1 MDLRELPGLAEDY
14 PAYRELKKAVARGGV
29 TQLEGLPVPAKGW
42 LLAQLQRDTNRPL
55 VVISY
60 NAEQAARLAADLARY
75 GVEEDALTSLVSSTE
90 TLIFAEGAPDL
101 AQTGQRIAAL
111 QQIAQGSARV
121 MVGPIGAWL
130 QRTVRPDLIK
140 DRRVELPVGEA
151 VDIASLEKSLVDFG
165 YERVEAVEQAGQWT
179 RRGGILDIFPGD
191 AALPFRVDFF
201 GDDIESIRPFDVETQ
216 RSVGKVEA
224 LTVAAVREIPY
235 EDAAVAEAVA
245 RLKRELPGRVQA
257 LKKANLDD
265 RGAEHAER
273 LEERVEGDIAQLQSR
288 VPFDAMEYYLP
299 YLYPDAV
306 CALDYIPDDA
316 LIILDEPSQAKA
328 RWEQRETE
336 IAEIMAARA
345 ARGEYLTPDMPHAC
359 GFGAVVAK
367 IAPAAEEPTPPRS
380 SAPLPKREGKE
391 SRTSSAGLSPGPPVS
406 GGPLRSEERAK
417 QGGGF
422 PAILLALLGRGLD
435 GIKIDKTNS
444 IPTQAG
450 AMENFAARLPAFFE
464 ALDGWLGARFRC
476 VIVTEQ
482 QERMRQ
488 ILADHKIPASPL
500 DRLENGGDAGVFVL
514 PGSILG
520 GFKLPEANLM
530 VATDTDIFGHR
541 AHQKPPKRAFKEGLK
556 ITSYLELREGD
567 YVVHIHHGIGRYGG
581 ITRLKGADGAERD
594 YLLLEYDGG
603 DKVYVP
609 TDQVD
614 RVQKYIGSADSPPTI
629 TRLNSGDWARAT
641 KKARKQVQEM
651 AADLIKLYAARKA
664 ATGHAMPP
672 DTPWQQEMEDA
683 FAYQETPDQLA
694 AIEDVKKDL
703 EDDKP
708 MDRLICGD
716 VGYGKTEVAIRA
728 AFKVVNSGRQVAVL
742 CPTTI
747 LAQQHLGTF
756 RERLAAYP
764 VKIEMLS
771 RFVSKAEAAQ
781 TLKGL
786 ADGTVDIVIGTHKI
800 LSKDVN
806 FHKLGLLVVDEEQR
820 FGVAHK
826 ERIKQMKRNVDVLTL
841 TATPIP
847 RTLHMS
853 LSGIRDMSLIDDPP
867 EGRMAI
873 KTFVKEYD
881 DELVR
886 EVILRELDR
895 GGQIYFLHNRIE
907 SISHVAEKVRRLA
920 PTARVEIAHG
930 QMHEDDLED
939 VMLRFGDREFDVLV
953 CTTIVESGLDISNV
967 NTIVVDNADK
977 LGLSQLYQLRGR
989 VGRSR
994 RQGYAYLLYRKDK
1007 QLSEVA
1013 EKRLSALRE
1022 FQDLGSGYKVA
1033 LRDLEIRGA
1042 GNLLGAAQS
1051 GTVATVGFDLYTQL
1065 LSQAINEMKGEP
1077 MEMEWE
1083 LPQVALPLDALIPG
1097 IYIPSEAERILMYK
1111 KLTAV
1116 RKTDDV
1122 QRIQDEFEDRYGD
1135 PPRPVW
1141 NLLALLRLRLR
1152 CHEIGISSVVAEKR
1166 RVAIRFSGTHL
1177 TPEIIRKLSR
1187 THMQHQFLPD
1197 IVFLATPDTPA
1208 RMLTAVEEMVEVL
1221 AKVLPPKAAPVQ
1233 APRPPMLGQRDT
1245 DRNGVEKNGTPRADK
1260 PKPPSAK
1267 KPPEP
1272 QPDDAKTRNLVS
1284 NQVSARRQ
1292 GTYTRGR

>member
-14 PAYRELKKAVARGGV
+14 PAYQELKEAVARGGV

-42 LLAQLQRDTNRPL
+42 LLAQLQRDTDRPV

-90 TLIFAEGAPDL
+90 TLIFAEGAPEL
-101 AQTGQRIAAL
+101 AQTGRRVAAL
-111 QQIAQGSARV
+111 QQMARGSARV
-121 MVGPIGAWL
+121 TVGSIGAWL
-130 QRTVRPDLIK
+130 QRAVKPELIQ
-140 DRRVELPVGEA
+140 DRRVTLTVGEA
-151 VDIASLEKSLVDFG
+151 VDIGDFERSLVGFG
-165 YERVEAVEQAGQWT
+165 YERVEAVESAGQWT

-191 AALPFRVDFF
+191 TALPFRVDFF

-216 RSVGKVEA
+216 RSVGKTEA
-224 LTVAAVREIPY
+224 LTVAAVREVPY
-235 EDAAVAEAVA
+235 ADAAVAGAVS
-245 RLKRELPGRVQA
+245 RVKRELLGRMTA

-273 LEERVEGDIAQLQSR
+273 LEERIEGDIAQLQSQAY
-288 VPFDAMEYYLP
+288 FDAMEYYLP

-306 CALDYIPDDA
+306 CALDYIPDNA
-316 LIILDEPSQAKA
+316 LIILDEPTQAKA

-359 GFGAVVAK
+359 GFETVVTKVA
-367 IAPAAEEPTPPRS
+367 PTPRPSPASGRGEPDKRKEE
-380 SAPLPKREGKE
+380 AGGNGIFLTPLPLAGEG
-391 SRTSSAGLSPGPPVS
+391 SA
-406 GGPLRSEERAK
+406 RSD
-417 QGGGF
+417 GGGGRTTV
-422 PAILLALLGRGLD
+422 LLALLGRGLD

-476 VIVTEQ
+476 VLITEQ
-482 QERMRQ
+482 QERLRQ

-500 DRLENGGDAGVFVL
+500 DRLENGGEAGVFVV
-514 PGSILG
+514 PGSVLG

-567 YVVHIHHGIGRYGG
+567 FVVHILHGIGRYGG
-581 ITRLKGADGAERD
+581 LTKLKGTDGAERD

-609 TDQVD
+609 ADQVD
-614 RVQKYIGSADSPPTI
+614 RVQKYIGSADSPPTV

-641 KKARKQVQEM
+641 KKAKKQVQEM

-683 FAYQETPDQLA
+683 FPYQETPDQLA

-728 AFKVVNSGRQVAVL
+728 AFKVVNSGRQVAIL

-764 VKIEMLS
+764 VKVEMLS
-771 RFVSKAEAAQ
+771 RFVSKAEATQ

-786 ADGTVDIVIGTHKI
+786 AEGTVDIVVGTHKI

-806 FHKLGLLVVDEEQR
+806 FHRLGLLVVDEEQR
-820 FGVAHK
+820 FGVTHK

-930 QMHEDDLED
+930 QMHEDALED
-939 VMLRFGDREFDVLV
+939 VMLRFASHEFDVLV

-967 NTIVVDNADK
+967 NTMIVDNADK

-1051 GTVATVGFDLYTQL
+1051 GTVSTIGFDLYTQL
-1065 LSQAINEMKGEP
+1065 LSHAINEMKGEA
-1077 MEMEWE
+1077 MEMEFE
-1083 LPQVALPLDALIPG
+1083 LPHVALPLDALIPS

-1116 RKTDDV
+1116 RKIEDV

-1152 CHEIGISSVVAEKR
+1152 CHAVGISSVVAEKR
-1166 RVAIRFSGTHL
+1166 RIAVRFTGTHL
-1177 TPEIIRKLSR
+1177 TPNSIRRLSR
-1187 THMQHQFLPD
+1187 TYMQHQFLPD
-1197 IVFLATPDTPA
+1197 IVFLAAPEAPA
-1208 RMLTAVEEMVEVL
+1208 RMLTVVEEMVEVL
-1221 AKVLPPKAAPVQ
+1221 AKVLPPRVEPARAPH
-1233 APRPPMLGQRDT
+1233 PPMLGQRDT
-1245 DRNGVEKNGTPRADK
+1245 NGAAKNGADKTGTPPKDK
-1260 PKPPSAK
+1260 PKPAPAK
-1267 KPPEP
+1267 KPSEP
-1272 QPDDAKTRNLVS
+1272 QGEDAKARNLVS
-1284 NQVSARRQ
+1284 NQVSARRR
-1292 GTYTRGR
+1292 GTYTRGRG

>member
-14 PAYRELKKAVARGGV
+14 PAYQELKKAVSRGGV

-42 LLAQLQRDTNRPL
+42 LLAQLQRDTDKPL

-60 NAEQAARLAADLARY
+60 NAEQAQRLAADLARY

-101 AQTGQRIAAL
+101 AQTGQRVAAL
-111 QQIAQGSARV
+111 QKMAQGTARIT
-121 MVGPIGAWL
+121 VGPIGAWL
-130 QRTVRPDLIK
+130 QRAVTPALIR
-140 DRRVELPVGEA
+140 DRRVELRVGEA
-151 VDIASLEKSLVDFG
+151 VDIGQFERSLVGFG
-165 YERVEAVEQAGQWT
+165 YERVEAVESAGQWT

-191 AALPFRVDFF
+191 ASLPFRVDFF

-216 RSVGKVEA
+216 RSVGKAEA
-224 LTVAAVREIPY
+224 LTIAAVREVPY
-235 EDAAVAEAVA
+235 EDAAVAEAIA
-245 RLKRELPGRVQA
+245 RLQKELPGRAAA
-257 LKKANLDD
+257 LKKANLDS
-265 RGAEHAER
+265 RGAEHAEK
-273 LEERVEGDIAQLQSR
+273 LEERIEGDIAQLQSR
-288 VPFDAMEYYLP
+288 AYFDAMEYYLP

-336 IAEIMAARA
+336 IQEILSARA

-359 GFGAVVAK
+359 GFETVVRK
-367 IAPAAEEPTPPRS
+367 INLTPQPPSLSRKGEPEGS
-380 SAPLPKREGKE
+380 SSPLPNREG
-391 SRTSSAGLSPGPPVS
+391 SALAPGVGHPP
-406 GGPLRSEERAK
+406 A
-417 QGGGF
+417 
-422 PAILLALLGRGLD
+422 AILLALLGRGLD

-482 QERMRQ
+482 EERLRQ
-488 ILADHKIPASPL
+488 ILADHRIPASPL
-500 DRLENGGDAGVFVL
+500 DRLENGGEAGVFVL
-514 PGSILG
+514 PGSVLG
-520 GFKLPEANLM
+520 GFKLPEANLIL
-530 VATDTDIFGHR
+530 ATDTDIFGHR

-567 YVVHIHHGIGRYGG
+567 FVVHIHHGIGRYGG
-581 ITRLKGADGAERD
+581 ITKLKGADGAERD

-614 RVQKYIGSADSPPTI
+614 RVQKYIGSADSPPTV

-641 KKARKQVQEM
+641 KKAKKQVQEM

-683 FAYQETPDQLA
+683 FPYQETPDQLA

-728 AFKVVNSGRQVAVL
+728 AFKVVNSGRQVAIL

-771 RFVSKAEAAQ
+771 RFVSKAEATQ

-786 ADGTVDIVIGTHKI
+786 TDGTVDIVIGTHKI

-806 FHKLGLLVVDEEQR
+806 FHRLGLLVVDEEQR
-820 FGVAHK
+820 FGVIHK

-1051 GTVATVGFDLYTQL
+1051 GTVSTIGFDLYTQL
-1065 LSQAINEMKGEP
+1065 LSHAINEMKGEP
-1077 MEMEWE
+1077 MEMEFE
-1083 LPQVALPLDALIPG
+1083 LPNVALPLDALIPG
-1097 IYIPSEAERILMYK
+1097 LYIPSEAERILMYK

-1116 RKTDDV
+1116 RKADDV

-1152 CHEIGISSVVAEKR
+1152 CHEVGISSVVAEKR
-1166 RVAIRFSGTHL
+1166 RVALRFSGTHL

-1187 THMQHQFLPD
+1187 AHMQHQFLPD
-1197 IVFLATPDTPA
+1197 IVFLATPDTPT

-1221 AKVLPPKAAPVQ
+1221 AKVLPPKAAPVR
-1233 APRPPMLGQRDT
+1233 AAHPPLLGR
-1245 DRNGVEKNGTPRADK
+1245 REEASPEKNGMPRADK
-1260 PKPPSAK
+1260 PKPAPAK
-1267 KPPEP
+1267 KTPEP
-1272 QPDDAKTRNLVS
+1272 QGEDARARNLVS
-1284 NQVSARRQ
+1284 NQVSARRR
-1292 GTYTRGR
+1292 GTYNTRGRG

>member
-14 PAYRELKKAVARGGV
+14 PAYQELKKAVSRGGV

-42 LLAQLQRDTNRPL
+42 LLAQLQRDTDKPL

-60 NAEQAARLAADLARY
+60 NAEQAQRLAADLARY

-101 AQTGQRIAAL
+101 AQTGQRVAAL
-111 QQIAQGSARV
+111 QKMAQGTARIT
-121 MVGPIGAWL
+121 VGPIGAWL
-130 QRTVRPDLIK
+130 QRAVTPALIR
-140 DRRVELPVGEA
+140 DRRVELRVGEA
-151 VDIASLEKSLVDFG
+151 VDIGQFERSLVGFG
-165 YERVEAVEQAGQWT
+165 YERVEAVESAGQWT

-191 AALPFRVDFF
+191 ASLPFRVDFF

-216 RSVGKVEA
+216 RSVGKAEA
-224 LTVAAVREIPY
+224 LTIAAVREVPY
-235 EDAAVAEAVA
+235 EDAAVAEAIA
-245 RLKRELPGRVQA
+245 RLQKELPGRAAA
-257 LKKANLDD
+257 LKKANLDS
-265 RGAEHAER
+265 RGAEHAEK
-273 LEERVEGDIAQLQSR
+273 LEERIEGDIAQLQSR
-288 VPFDAMEYYLP
+288 AYFDAMEYYLP

-336 IAEIMAARA
+336 IQEILSARA

-359 GFGAVVAK
+359 GFETVVRK
-367 IAPAAEEPTPPRS
+367 INLTPQPPSLSRKGEPEGS
-380 SAPLPKREGKE
+380 SSPLPNREG
-391 SRTSSAGLSPGPPVS
+391 SALAPGVGHPP
-406 GGPLRSEERAK
+406 A
-417 QGGGF
+417 
-422 PAILLALLGRGLD
+422 AILLALLGRGLD

-482 QERMRQ
+482 EERLRQ
-488 ILADHKIPASPL
+488 ILADHRIPASPL
-500 DRLENGGDAGVFVL
+500 DRLENGGEAGVFVL
-514 PGSILG
+514 PGSVMG
-520 GFKLPEANLM
+520 GFKLPEANLIL
-530 VATDTDIFGHR
+530 ATDTDIFGHR

-567 YVVHIHHGIGRYGG
+567 FVVHIHHGIGRYGG
-581 ITRLKGADGAERD
+581 ITKLKGADGAERD

-614 RVQKYIGSADSPPTI
+614 RVQKYIGSADSPPTV

-641 KKARKQVQEM
+641 KKAKKQVQEM

-683 FAYQETPDQLA
+683 FPYQETPDQLA

-728 AFKVVNSGRQVAVL
+728 AFKVVNSGRQVAIL

-771 RFVSKAEAAQ
+771 RFVSKAEATQ

-786 ADGTVDIVIGTHKI
+786 TDGTVDIVIGTHKI

-806 FHKLGLLVVDEEQR
+806 FHRLGLLVVDEEQR
-820 FGVAHK
+820 FGVIHK

-1051 GTVATVGFDLYTQL
+1051 GTVSTIGFDLYTQL
-1065 LSQAINEMKGEP
+1065 LSHAINEMKGEP
-1077 MEMEWE
+1077 MEMEFE
-1083 LPQVALPLDALIPG
+1083 LPNVALPLDALIPG
-1097 IYIPSEAERILMYK
+1097 LYIPSEAERILMYK

-1116 RKTDDV
+1116 RKMDDV

-1152 CHEIGISSVVAEKR
+1152 CHEVGISSVVAEKR
-1166 RVAIRFSGTHL
+1166 RVALRFSGTHL

-1187 THMQHQFLPD
+1187 AHMQHQFLPD
-1197 IVFLATPDTPA
+1197 IVFLATPDTPT

-1221 AKVLPPKAAPVQ
+1221 AKVLPPKAAPVR
-1233 APRPPMLGQRDT
+1233 AAHPPLLGR
-1245 DRNGVEKNGTPRADK
+1245 REEASPEKNGAPRADK
-1260 PKPPSAK
+1260 PKPAPAK

-1272 QPDDAKTRNLVS
+1272 QGEDARARNLVS
-1284 NQVSARRQ
+1284 NQVSARRR
-1292 GTYTRGR
+1292 GTYNTRGRG

>member
-14 PAYRELKKAVARGGV
+14 PAYQELKKAVSRGGV

-42 LLAQLQRDTNRPL
+42 LLAQLQRDTDKPL

-60 NAEQAARLAADLARY
+60 NAEQAQRLAADLARY

-101 AQTGQRIAAL
+101 AQTGQRVAAL
-111 QQIAQGSARV
+111 QKMAQGTARIT
-121 MVGPIGAWL
+121 VGPIGAWL
-130 QRTVRPDLIK
+130 QRAVTPALIR
-140 DRRVELPVGEA
+140 DRRVELRVGEA
-151 VDIASLEKSLVDFG
+151 VDIGQFERSLVGFG
-165 YERVEAVEQAGQWT
+165 YERVEAVESAGQWT

-191 AALPFRVDFF
+191 ASLPFRVDFF

-216 RSVGKVEA
+216 RSVGKAEA
-224 LTVAAVREIPY
+224 LTIAAVREVPY
-235 EDAAVAEAVA
+235 EDAAVAEAIA
-245 RLKRELPGRVQA
+245 RLQKELPGRAAA
-257 LKKANLDD
+257 LKKANLDS
-265 RGAEHAER
+265 RGAEHAEK
-273 LEERVEGDIAQLQSR
+273 LEERIEGDIAQLQSR
-288 VPFDAMEYYLP
+288 AYFDAMEYYLP

-336 IAEIMAARA
+336 IQEILSARA

-359 GFGAVVAK
+359 GFETVVRK
-367 IAPAAEEPTPPRS
+367 INLTPQPPSLSSKGETEGSSSPLPNREGSAPAPGVGHPP
-380 SAPLPKREGKE
+380 A
-391 SRTSSAGLSPGPPVS
+391 
-406 GGPLRSEERAK
+406 
-417 QGGGF
+417 
-422 PAILLALLGRGLD
+422 AILLALLGRGLD

-482 QERMRQ
+482 SERLRQ

-500 DRLENGGDAGVFVL
+500 DRLENGGEAGVFVVT
-514 PGSILG
+514 GSVLG

-530 VATDTDIFGHR
+530 LATDTDIFGHR

-556 ITSYLELREGD
+556 ITSYLELREGNF
-567 YVVHIHHGIGRYGG
+567 VVHIHHGIGRYGG
-581 ITRLKGADGAERD
+581 ITKLKGTDGAERD

-614 RVQKYIGSADSPPTI
+614 RVQKYIGSADSPPTV

-641 KKARKQVQEM
+641 KKAKKQVQEM

-683 FAYQETPDQLA
+683 FPYQETPDQLA

-728 AFKVVNSGRQVAVL
+728 AFKVVNSGRQVAIL

-771 RFVSKAEAAQ
+771 RFVSKAEATQ

-786 ADGTVDIVIGTHKI
+786 TEGTVDIVIGTHKV

-806 FHKLGLLVVDEEQR
+806 FHRLGLLVVDEEQR
-820 FGVAHK
+820 FGVIHK

-920 PTARVEIAHG
+920 PTARVEVAHG

-967 NTIVVDNADK
+967 NTIVVDNADR

-1051 GTVATVGFDLYTQL
+1051 GTVSTIGFDLYTQL
-1065 LSQAINEMKGEP
+1065 LSQAINDMKGEA
-1077 MEMEWE
+1077 MEMEFE
-1083 LPQVALPLDALIPG
+1083 LPNASLPLDALIPS

-1116 RKTDDV
+1116 RKMDDV

-1152 CHEIGISSVVAEKR
+1152 CHAVGISSVVAEKR
-1166 RVAIRFSGTHL
+1166 RVAVRFTGTHL
-1177 TPEIIRKLSR
+1177 TPDSIRRLSR
-1187 THMQHQFLPD
+1187 TYMQHQFLPD

-1221 AKVLPPKAAPVQ
+1221 AKVLPPRAAPVR
-1233 APRPPMLGQRDT
+1233 APHPPMLGR
-1245 DRNGVEKNGTPRADK
+1245 REEAAPEKNGTPRADK
-1260 PKPPSAK
+1260 PKPALAK

-1272 QPDDAKTRNLVS
+1272 SGEDAKARNLVS
-1284 NQVSARRQ
+1284 NQVSARRR
-1292 GTYTRGR
+1292 GTYTRGRG

>member
-14 PAYRELKKAVARGGV
+14 PAYQELKKAVSRGGV

-42 LLAQLQRDTNRPL
+42 LLAQLQRDTDKPL

-60 NAEQAARLAADLARY
+60 NAEQAQRLAADLARY

-101 AQTGQRIAAL
+101 AQTGQRVAAL
-111 QQIAQGSARV
+111 QKMAQGTARIT
-121 MVGPIGAWL
+121 VGPIGAWL
-130 QRTVRPDLIK
+130 QRAVTPALIR
-140 DRRVELPVGEA
+140 DRRVELRVGEA
-151 VDIASLEKSLVDFG
+151 VDIGQFERSLVGFG
-165 YERVEAVEQAGQWT
+165 YERVEAVESAGQWT

-191 AALPFRVDFF
+191 ASLPFRVDFF

-216 RSVGKVEA
+216 RSVGKAEA
-224 LTVAAVREIPY
+224 LTIAAVREVPY
-235 EDAAVAEAVA
+235 EDAAVAEAIA
-245 RLKRELPGRVQA
+245 RLQKELPGRAAA
-257 LKKANLDD
+257 LKKANLDS
-265 RGAEHAER
+265 RGAEHAEK
-273 LEERVEGDIAQLQSR
+273 LEERIEGDIAQLQSR
-288 VPFDAMEYYLP
+288 AYFDAMEYYLP

-336 IAEIMAARA
+336 IQEILSARA

-359 GFGAVVAK
+359 GFETVVRK
-367 IAPAAEEPTPPRS
+367 INLTPQPPSLSRKGEPEGS
-380 SAPLPKREGKE
+380 SSPLPNREG
-391 SRTSSAGLSPGPPVS
+391 SALAPGVGHPP
-406 GGPLRSEERAK
+406 A
-417 QGGGF
+417 
-422 PAILLALLGRGLD
+422 AILLALLGRGLD

-482 QERMRQ
+482 EERLRQ
-488 ILADHKIPASPL
+488 ILADHRIPASPL
-500 DRLENGGDAGVFVL
+500 DRLENGGEAGVFVL
-514 PGSILG
+514 PGSVMG
-520 GFKLPEANLM
+520 GFKLPEANLIL
-530 VATDTDIFGHR
+530 ATDTDIFGHR

-567 YVVHIHHGIGRYGG
+567 FVVHIHHGIGRYGG
-581 ITRLKGADGAERD
+581 ITKLKGADGAERD

-614 RVQKYIGSADSPPTI
+614 RVQKYIGSADSPPTV

-641 KKARKQVQEM
+641 KKAKKQVQEM

-683 FAYQETPDQLA
+683 FPYQETPDQLA

-728 AFKVVNSGRQVAVL
+728 AFKVVNSGRQVAIL

-771 RFVSKAEAAQ
+771 RFVSKAEATQ

-786 ADGTVDIVIGTHKI
+786 TDGTVDIVIGTHKI

-806 FHKLGLLVVDEEQR
+806 FHRLGLLVVDEEQR
-820 FGVAHK
+820 FGVIHK

-1051 GTVATVGFDLYTQL
+1051 GTVSTIGFDLYTQL
-1065 LSQAINEMKGEP
+1065 LSHAINEMKGEP
-1077 MEMEWE
+1077 MEMEFE
-1083 LPQVALPLDALIPG
+1083 LPNVALPLDALIPG
-1097 IYIPSEAERILMYK
+1097 LYIPSEAERILMYK

-1116 RKTDDV
+1116 RKMDDV

-1152 CHEIGISSVVAEKR
+1152 CHEVGISSVVAEKR
-1166 RVAIRFSGTHL
+1166 RVALRFSGTHL

-1187 THMQHQFLPD
+1187 AHMQHQFLPD
-1197 IVFLATPDTPA
+1197 IVFLATPDTPT

-1221 AKVLPPKAAPVQ
+1221 AKVLPPKAAPVR
-1233 APRPPMLGQRDT
+1233 AAHPPLLGR
-1245 DRNGVEKNGTPRADK
+1245 REEASPEKNGTPRADK
-1260 PKPPSAK
+1260 PKPAPAK

-1272 QPDDAKTRNLVS
+1272 QGEDARARNLVS
-1284 NQVSARRQ
+1284 NQVSARRR
-1292 GTYTRGR
+1292 GTYNTRGR

>member
-14 PAYRELKKAVARGGV
+14 PAYQELKKAVTAGGV
-29 TQLEGLPVPAKGW
+29 TQIEGLALPAKGW
-42 LLAQLQRDTNRPL
+42 MLAQLQRETNRPL
-55 VVISY
+55 VVITY
-60 NAEQAARLAADLARY
+60 NAEPAQRLCADLARY
-75 GVEEDALTSLVSSTE
+75 GVAEDELTNLISSTE

-101 AQTGQRIAAL
+101 GQTGQRVSAL
-111 QQIAQGSARV
+111 QKLARGQARV
-121 MVGPIGAWL
+121 MVGSVGAWL
-130 QRTVRPDLIK
+130 QRTVRPEQIE
-140 DRRVELPVGEA
+140 DRRAQIAVGESI
-151 VDIASLEKSLVDFG
+151 DIGQLEKSLLEFG
-165 YERVEAVEQAGQWT
+165 YERVEAVEQPGQWT
-179 RRGGILDIFPGD
+179 RRGGILDVFPGD
-191 AALPFRVDFF
+191 ARLPFRVDFF
-201 GDDIESIRPFDVETQ
+201 GDDLESIRPFDVETQ
-216 RSVGKVEA
+216 RSVGKVESLLITA
-224 LTVAAVREIPY
+224 VREVPYDDRAVTETVARLQKELPSRVAAV
-235 EDAAVAEAVA
+235 
-245 RLKRELPGRVQA
+245 
-257 LKKANLDD
+257 KKANLDD

-273 LEERVEGDIAQLQSR
+273 LEERIEGDIALLRSGAY
-288 VPFDAMEYYLP
+288 FDAMEYYLP
-299 YLYPDAV
+299 YLYPNAV
-306 CALDYIPDDA
+306 CALDYLPDDA
-316 LIILDEPSQAKA
+316 LIILDEPSQAEA

-336 IAEIMAARA
+336 IAEILQARA
-345 ARGEYLTPDMPHAC
+345 SRGEYLTPDMPHAC
-359 GFGAVVAK
+359 GFERILGR
-367 IAPAAEEPTPPRS
+367 IN
-380 SAPLPKREGKE
+380 
-391 SRTSSAGLSPGPPVS
+391 LSPGPSPVK
-406 GGPLRSEERAK
+406 GGEKDQSSPAPPSLTGKGA
-417 QGGGF
+417 GGLGS
-422 PAILLALLGRGLD
+422 ALLLSLLGRGMD
-435 GIKIDKTNS
+435 GVKIDKT

-450 AMENFAARLPAFFE
+450 AMENFAGRLPAFFE
-464 ALDGWLGARFRC
+464 AVDGWLGARFRC

-488 ILADHKIPASPL
+488 ILAEHKLPVSPQ
-500 DRLENGGDAGVFVL
+500 DRLDVGGEAGVFVI
-514 PGSILG
+514 PGTLLG
-520 GFKLPEANLM
+520 GFKLPEASLM
-530 VATDTDIFGHR
+530 LATDTDIFGHR
-541 AHQKPPKRAFKEGLK
+541 AHQKPPKRVFKEGLK

-567 YVVHIHHGIGRYGG
+567 YVVHIHHGIGRYAG
-581 ITRLKGADGAERD
+581 ITRLKGVDGAERD
-594 YLLLEYDGG
+594 YLLLEYDAG

-614 RVQKYIGSADSPPTI
+614 RVQKYIGSQDSPPTV
-629 TRLNSGDWARAT
+629 TRLNSGDWQKAT
-641 KKARKQVQEM
+641 RKAQKQVQEM

-664 ATGHAMPP
+664 ATGHALPP
-672 DTPWQQEMEDA
+672 DTPWQTEMEDA
-683 FAYQETPDQLA
+683 FPYEETPDQLA

-716 VGYGKTEVAIRA
+716 VGYGKTEVSIRA

-764 VKIEMLS
+764 VRIEMLS

-781 TLKGL
+781 TIRGL
-786 ADGTVDIVIGTHKI
+786 AEGTVDIVIGTHKI
-800 LSKDVN
+800 LSKDVK

-820 FGVAHK
+820 FGVIHK
-826 ERIKQMKRNVDVLTL
+826 ERIKQMKKNVDVLTM

-867 EGRMAI
+867 EGRMPI
-873 KTFVKEYD
+873 KTYVKEYD

-895 GGQIYFLHNRIE
+895 GGQIYFLHNRID
-907 SISHVAEKVRRLA
+907 SISHIAEKIRRLV

-939 VMLRFGDREFDVLV
+939 AMLRFAQKDFDVLV
-953 CTTIVESGLDISNV
+953 CTTIVESGLDIPNV

-1007 QLSEVA
+1007 MLSDVA

-1065 LSQAINEMKGEP
+1065 LSQAINELKGEP
-1077 MEMEWE
+1077 SEGEFE
-1083 LPQVALPLDALIPG
+1083 LPNVSLPLDALIPS

-1116 RKTDDV
+1116 RKSDDV

-1152 CHEIGISSVVAEKR
+1152 CAEVGISSVVAEKR
-1166 RVAIRFSGTHL
+1166 RVAVRFSGTHL
-1177 TPEIIRKLSR
+1177 NPDMIRKLSR
-1187 THMQHQFLPD
+1187 SHMQHQFLPD
-1197 IVFLATPDTPA
+1197 IVFLATPETPA
-1208 RMLTAVEEMVEVL
+1208 RMLSVVEEMTEVL
-1221 AKVLPPKAAPVQ
+1221 AKVIPPKPEPVKK
-1233 APRPPMLGQRDT
+1233 AIPRPDPNKIPILAEP
-1245 DRNGVEKNGTPRADK
+1245 EKNGTVKAEK
-1260 PKPPSAK
+1260 PKVPTV
-1267 KPPEP
+1267 EE
-1272 QPDDAKTRNLVS
+1272 AKTRNLVS
-1284 NQVSARRQ
+1284 NQVSARRR
-1292 GTYTRGR
+1292 GTMHRGR

>member
-14 PAYRELKKAVARGGV
+14 PAYQELKKAVSRGGV

-42 LLAQLQRDTNRPL
+42 LLAQLQRDTDKPL

-60 NAEQAARLAADLARY
+60 NAEQAQRLAADLARY

-101 AQTGQRIAAL
+101 AQTGQRVAAL
-111 QQIAQGSARV
+111 QKMAQGTARIT
-121 MVGPIGAWL
+121 VGPIGAWL
-130 QRTVRPDLIK
+130 QRAVTPALIR
-140 DRRVELPVGEA
+140 DRRVELRVGEA
-151 VDIASLEKSLVDFG
+151 VDIGQFERSLVGFG
-165 YERVEAVEQAGQWT
+165 YERVEAVESAGQWT

-191 AALPFRVDFF
+191 ASLPFRVDFF

-216 RSVGKVEA
+216 RSVGKAEA
-224 LTVAAVREIPY
+224 LTIAAVREVPY
-235 EDAAVAEAVA
+235 EDAAVAEAIA
-245 RLKRELPGRVQA
+245 RLQKELPGRAAA
-257 LKKANLDD
+257 LKKANLDS
-265 RGAEHAER
+265 RGAEHAEK
-273 LEERVEGDIAQLQSR
+273 LEERIEGDIAQLQSR
-288 VPFDAMEYYLP
+288 AYFDAMEYYLP

-336 IAEIMAARA
+336 IQEILSARA

-359 GFGAVVAK
+359 GFEMVVRK
-367 IAPAAEEPTPPRS
+367 INLTPQPPSLSRKGEPEGS
-380 SAPLPKREGKE
+380 SSPLPKREG
-391 SRTSSAGLSPGPPVS
+391 SALAPGVGHPP
-406 GGPLRSEERAK
+406 A
-417 QGGGF
+417 
-422 PAILLALLGRGLD
+422 AILLALLGRGLD

-482 QERMRQ
+482 EERLRQ
-488 ILADHKIPASPL
+488 ILADHRIPASPL
-500 DRLENGGDAGVFVL
+500 DRLENGGEAGVFVL
-514 PGSILG
+514 PGSVMG
-520 GFKLPEANLM
+520 GFKLPEANLIL
-530 VATDTDIFGHR
+530 ATDTDIFGHR

-567 YVVHIHHGIGRYGG
+567 FVVHIHHGIGRYGG
-581 ITRLKGADGAERD
+581 ITKLKGADGAERD

-614 RVQKYIGSADSPPTI
+614 RVQKYIGSADSPPTV

-641 KKARKQVQEM
+641 KKAKKQVQEM

-683 FAYQETPDQLA
+683 FPYQETPDQLA

-728 AFKVVNSGRQVAVL
+728 AFKVVNSGRQVAIL

-771 RFVSKAEAAQ
+771 RFVSKAEATQ

-786 ADGTVDIVIGTHKI
+786 TDGTVDIVIGTHKI

-806 FHKLGLLVVDEEQR
+806 FHRLGLLVVDEEQR
-820 FGVAHK
+820 FGVIHK

-1051 GTVATVGFDLYTQL
+1051 GTVSTIGFDLYTQL
-1065 LSQAINEMKGEP
+1065 LSHAINEMKGEP
-1077 MEMEWE
+1077 MEMEFE
-1083 LPQVALPLDALIPG
+1083 LPNVALPLDALIPG
-1097 IYIPSEAERILMYK
+1097 LYIPSEAERILMYK

-1116 RKTDDV
+1116 RKADDV

-1152 CHEIGISSVVAEKR
+1152 CHEVGISSVVAEKR
-1166 RVAIRFSGTHL
+1166 RVALRFSGTHL

-1187 THMQHQFLPD
+1187 AHMQHQFLPD
-1197 IVFLATPDTPA
+1197 IVFLATPDTPT

-1221 AKVLPPKAAPVQ
+1221 ARALPPKAAPVR
-1233 APRPPMLGQRDT
+1233 AAHPPLLGR
-1245 DRNGVEKNGTPRADK
+1245 REEASPEKNGTPRADK
-1260 PKPPSAK
+1260 PKPAPAK

-1272 QPDDAKTRNLVS
+1272 QGEDARARNLVS
-1284 NQVSARRQ
+1284 NQVSARRR
-1292 GTYTRGR
+1292 GTYNTRGRG

>member
-14 PAYRELKKAVARGGV
+14 PAYQELKKAVSRGGV

-42 LLAQLQRDTNRPL
+42 LLAQLQRDTDKPL

-60 NAEQAARLAADLARY
+60 NAEQAQRLAADLARY

-101 AQTGQRIAAL
+101 AQTGQRVAAL
-111 QQIAQGSARV
+111 QKMAQGTARIT
-121 MVGPIGAWL
+121 VGPIGAWL
-130 QRTVRPDLIK
+130 QRAVTPALIR
-140 DRRVELPVGEA
+140 DRRVELRVGEA
-151 VDIASLEKSLVDFG
+151 VDIGQFERSLVGFG
-165 YERVEAVEQAGQWT
+165 YERVEAVESAGQWT

-191 AALPFRVDFF
+191 ASLPFRVDFF

-216 RSVGKVEA
+216 RSVGKAEA
-224 LTVAAVREIPY
+224 LTIAAVREVPY
-235 EDAAVAEAVA
+235 EDAAVAEAIA
-245 RLKRELPGRVQA
+245 RLQKELPGRAAA
-257 LKKANLDD
+257 LKKANLDS
-265 RGAEHAER
+265 RGAEHAEK
-273 LEERVEGDIAQLQSR
+273 LEERIEGDIAQLQSR
-288 VPFDAMEYYLP
+288 AYFDAMEYYLP

-336 IAEIMAARA
+336 IQEILSARA

-359 GFGAVVAK
+359 GFETVVRK
-367 IAPAAEEPTPPRS
+367 INLTPQPPSLSRKGEPEGS
-380 SAPLPKREGKE
+380 SSPLPNREG
-391 SRTSSAGLSPGPPVS
+391 SALAPGVGHPP
-406 GGPLRSEERAK
+406 A
-417 QGGGF
+417 
-422 PAILLALLGRGLD
+422 AILLALLGRGLD

-482 QERMRQ
+482 EERLRQ
-488 ILADHKIPASPL
+488 ILADHRIPASPL
-500 DRLENGGDAGVFVL
+500 DRLENGGEAGVFVL
-514 PGSILG
+514 PGSVMG
-520 GFKLPEANLM
+520 GFKLPEANLIL
-530 VATDTDIFGHR
+530 ATDTDIFGHR

-567 YVVHIHHGIGRYGG
+567 FVVHIHHGIGRYGG
-581 ITRLKGADGAERD
+581 ITKLKGADGAERD

-614 RVQKYIGSADSPPTI
+614 RVQKYIGSADSPPTV

-641 KKARKQVQEM
+641 KKAKKQVQEM

-683 FAYQETPDQLA
+683 FPYQETPDQLA

-728 AFKVVNSGRQVAVL
+728 AFKVVNSGRQVAIL

-771 RFVSKAEAAQ
+771 RFVSKAEATQ

-786 ADGTVDIVIGTHKI
+786 TDGTVDIVIGTHKI

-806 FHKLGLLVVDEEQR
+806 FHRLGLLVVDEEQR
-820 FGVAHK
+820 FGVIHK

-1051 GTVATVGFDLYTQL
+1051 GTVSTIGFDLYTQL
-1065 LSQAINEMKGEP
+1065 LSHAINEMKGEP
-1077 MEMEWE
+1077 MEMEFE
-1083 LPQVALPLDALIPG
+1083 LPNVALPLDALIPG
-1097 IYIPSEAERILMYK
+1097 LYIPSEAERILMYK

-1116 RKTDDV
+1116 RKADDV

-1152 CHEIGISSVVAEKR
+1152 CHEVGISSVVAEKR
-1166 RVAIRFSGTHL
+1166 RVALRFSGTHL

-1187 THMQHQFLPD
+1187 AHMQHQFLPD
-1197 IVFLATPDTPA
+1197 IVFLATPDTPT

-1221 AKVLPPKAAPVQ
+1221 AKVLPPKAAPVR
-1233 APRPPMLGQRDT
+1233 AAHPPLLGR
-1245 DRNGVEKNGTPRADK
+1245 REEASPEKNGTPRADK
-1260 PKPPSAK
+1260 PKPAPAK

-1272 QPDDAKTRNLVS
+1272 QGEDARARNLVS
-1284 NQVSARRQ
+1284 NQVSARRR
-1292 GTYTRGR
+1292 GTYNTRGR